1 MESGENDW
9 SSKSLPAFM
18 NRTIEPWRLPL
29 RPPFAGADFCEREG
43 WMDGSLWADEPFLL
57 GSFVP
62 VLQLVSL
69 SWDYHHR
76 YPCAYGHWIG
86 CDG

>member
-29 RPPFAGADFCEREG
+29 RPPFAGADFCERDRWVG
-43 WMDGSLWADEPFLL
+43 GSDVMD
-57 GSFVP
+57 V
-62 VLQLVSL
+62 
-69 SWDYHHR
+69 
-76 YPCAYGHWIG
+76 
-86 CDG
+86 